1 MKITTTTTS
10 STSSFNGRSA
20 SSSHRSSSTSTSS
33 RGGGSSGATYTSRST
48 RTVIENGK
56 RITIQSMEKDGNRI
70 EERYDGQ
77 TFVER
82 KINGVPERIEQIAGD
97 DI

>member
-1 MKITTTTTS
+1 
-10 STSSFNGRSA
+10 
-20 SSSHRSSSTSTSS
+20 
-33 RGGGSSGATYTSRST
+33 
-48 RTVIENGK
+48 
-56 RITIQSMEKDGNRI
+56 MEKDGNRI